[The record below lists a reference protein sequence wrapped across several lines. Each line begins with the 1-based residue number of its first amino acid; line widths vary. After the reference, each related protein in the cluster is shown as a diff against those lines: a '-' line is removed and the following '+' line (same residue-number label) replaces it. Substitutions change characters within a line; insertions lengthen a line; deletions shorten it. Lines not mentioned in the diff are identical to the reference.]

1 MINSHFP
8 KNLVPILLP
17 LIFMVGSCSNP
28 TSKLITIY
36 YDKDCELQEFAV
48 NELSRSLEGKAYKV
62 DLSSALNI
70 SESSKG
76 VSIVFSS
83 TGGQEEEGFSIQAKE
98 QGSEKVIEIAGGDKA
113 GAMYGGLE
121 LAEQIRIYGMDGI
134 KEMERDPYM
143 KMRGIKFN
151 IPLDVRTPSYTDPCD
166 AAQQNIAEMWSMDFW
181 RTCIDELALK
191 RYNYIS
197 LWSLHPFPSM
207 VKVPEYPDVALADV
221 QRSTV
226 EWKEHYSAQGIG
238 FDAPEIINNVEV
250 LKEMTIEQKIEFWQQ
265 VMAYGKSRN
274 VDFYVVTWNIFDYGT
289 KGQYGITD
297 DIDNPVTRDYFR
309 KSVSQMF
316 LTYPDLAGIGLTTGE
331 NMQGASQEEKEDW
344 AYDTYAEGMMDVA
357 KLQPDREFK
366 FLHRQHM
373 TGAKAIADKFAPLG
387 EMDNIDFLFSFK
399 YAKAHVFSSI
409 NQPYCNDFVKD
420 IEGMKTIWT
429 LRNDDNYHFR
439 WGAPD
444 FVRDFIK
451 NIPYDVSEGFYY
463 GSDQWIWGREFL
475 SLDPETPRQVEVAK
489 HWYHWMLWGRLGYD
503 PNLTNERFIAIL
515 DAHFPE
521 LDGKALFTAW
531 QEASLIYPLTTGFHW
546 GSLDFR
552 WYIEGCKSR
561 PGPAENETGFHDV
574 NRFITLPP
582 HPGVDYQ
589 SIPDHTQMVKSDG
602 VTDLVT
608 PLEISLRLHDHSDK
622 ALQILSEL
630 DGGVNRELNKTLN
643 DIEAMAYLGK
653 YYAHKVAGAA
663 KLDLARKLDTGN
675 SEFREQSVGEL
686 MQAAEYWKL
695 YTEVSGKAY
704 KNPLWTNRVGYV
716 DWSQITTWVEEDIA
730 IAKRE

>member
-1 MINSHFP
+1 MKRPTSSLHVF
-8 KNLVPILLP
+8 
-17 LIFMVGSCSNP
+17 LIFTLISLMLGSCTNS
-28 TSKLITIY
+28 SKVFTIA
-36 YDKDCELQEFAV
+36 YDVDSEQQAFAV
-48 NELSRSLEGKAYKV
+48 DALTRSLEASGHDV
-62 DLSSALNI
+62 EIVSEEGGITFSLSEDL
-70 SESSKG
+70 
-76 VSIVFSS
+76 
-83 TGGQEEEGFSIQAKE
+83 EEEGFSLTI
-98 QGSEKVIEIAGGDKA
+98 GGDKNILIKGGDQA

-121 LAEQIRIYGMDGI
+121 LAEQIRIFGLDGV
-134 KEMERDPYM
+134 KPMERNPYM

-166 AAQQNIAEMWSMDFW
+166 AAQQNIIEMWSFDFW
-181 RTCIDELALK
+181 KSCIDELALN

-207 VKVPEYPDVALADV
+207 VKVPEYPNVALEDV

-226 EWKEHYSAQGIG
+226 EWKEYYSGLGKG

-250 LKEMTIEQKIEFWQQ
+250 LKVMSIEEKMDFWQK

-274 VDFYVVTWNIFDYGT
+274 VDFYVVTWNIFNNGT
-289 KGQYGITD
+289 NGQYGITD
-297 DIDNPVTRDYFR
+297 EIDNPITKNYFR

-331 NMQGASQEEKEDW
+331 NMPGSSQEEKEDW
-344 AYDTYAEGMMDVA
+344 AFDTYAEGMMDVA
-357 KLQPDREFK
+357 RLQPERKFT

-387 EMDNIDFLFSFK
+387 EMDNIEFLFSFK
-399 YAKAHVFSSI
+399 YAKAHVFSSV

-429 LRNDDNYHFR
+429 LRNDDNYHYR

-444 FVRDFIK
+444 FVREFIK
-451 NIPYDVSEGFYY
+451 NIPYEVSEGFYY

-489 HWYHWMLWGRLGYD
+489 HWYHWMIWGRLGYD
-503 PNLTNERFIAIL
+503 PNLSNDRFMAIL

-521 LDGKALFTAW
+521 VDGKTLFTAW
-531 QEASLIYPLTTGFHW
+531 QEASMIYPLTTGFHW
-546 GSLDFR
+546 GSLDFQ

-561 PGPAENETGFHDV
+561 PGPAGNKTGFHDV

-589 SIPDHTQMVKSDG
+589 SIPDYTEMIRSG
-602 VTDLVT
+602 GETELVS
-608 PLEISLRLHDHSDK
+608 PLEISQRLHDHSDM
-622 ALQILSEL
+622 ALQTLEQL
-630 DGGVNRELNKTLN
+630 KAGDNRELDKTLK
-643 DIEAMAYLGK
+643 DIRAMAYLGK
-653 YYAHKVAGAA
+653 YYAHKVAGATE
-663 KLDLARKLDTGN
+663 LDLARKLDSGN
-675 SEFREQSVGEL
+675 EEARGRSVDEL
-686 MQAAEYWKL
+686 TSAAEYWKL
-695 YTEVSGKAY
+695 YTDIAGKAY

-716 DWSQITTWVEEDIA
+716 DWNQISEWVQQDIA
-730 IAKRE
+730 IARGEE